1 MVCEM
6 LVQSETTG
14 ISYQTED
21 VVHFRNPKQSH
32 FYLSHQAQLVD
43 IFAGG
48 EEKIVFVFW
57 RSEHEHLIKLW
68 NENKNKSGE

>member
-1 MVCEM
+1 M
-6 LVQSETTG
+6 LMQSDVTG

-21 VVHFRNPKQSH
+21 VVHFRNPRQSH

-43 IFAGG
+43 VFAGG

-57 RSEHEHLIKLW
+57 RHEHEALIKLW
-68 NENKNKSGE
+68 MENKFKSGEQNG